1 MSEQRITP
9 TINDEGIKDTPYST
23 VSLETTLLHG
33 LFSCPARFV
42 CEIVDALER
51 MDFADD
57 DHYEICTLIAAN
69 AREVVR
75 QAPED
80 CLNPVVVQAQLRDA
94 GKFTESMSHK
104 MLAVASTGRPPV
116 SRAEIGEI
124 VKALRLER
132 TRRAM
137 RIAADGLHAAA
148 ADGSTTWMA
157 KAISDAV
164 HLVGL
169 ADRAGL
175 NTGRLHAVKGVA

>member
-1 MSEQRITP
+1 MSEQSRTP
-9 TINDEGIKDTPYST
+9 AMNDEGIKDTPYST

-57 DHYEICTLIAAN
+57 DHYEICALIAAN

-75 QAPED
+75 QAPGD

-94 GKFTESMSHK
+94 GRLTESMSHK
-104 MLAVASTGRPPV
+104 VIAVASTGRPPV
-116 SRAEIGEI
+116 SRVEIGEI

-137 RIAADGLHAAA
+137 RIAADG
-148 ADGSTTWMA
+148 STAEMA

-175 NTGRLHAVKGVA
+175 NAGRLHAVDAVQGVA